1 MLDASWI
8 LKKLGKDA
16 KGKKVQIHE
25 ASDDSW
31 EKGVVSE
38 VGGAGGTSKLMVT
51 LENGK
56 VKTVELG
63 KQGVRFVP
71 QKQKRTRT

>member
-8 LKKLGKDA
+8 LKKKLGKDA

-31 EKGVVSE
+31 YI
-38 VGGAGGTSKLMVT
+38 
-51 LENGK
+51 
-56 VKTVELG
+56 
-63 KQGVRFVP
+63 RFSAFE
-71 QKQKRTRT
+71 RLDL